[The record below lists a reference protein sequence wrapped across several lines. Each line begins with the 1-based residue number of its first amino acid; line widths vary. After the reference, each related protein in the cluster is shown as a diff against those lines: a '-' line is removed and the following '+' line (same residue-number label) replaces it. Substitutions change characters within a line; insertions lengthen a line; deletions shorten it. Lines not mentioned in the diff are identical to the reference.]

1 MNTKP
6 GEIWQAD
13 LGLAAKTRPIL
24 IISRYDPE
32 VPRALLIYL
41 PLTTQHRG
49 RRYEVYAAYR

>member
-41 PLTTQHRG
+41 PLTTQHCG
-49 RRYEVYAAYR
+49 TRYEVYAARR